1 MNTTTFPQPEP
12 DQQLQPRLPL
22 LRVAAED
29 SRQRGEA
36 RQPELLRAQSCRVPS
51 GLQVTL
57 VHNIQYK
64 YCLLTVLSTGL

>member
-57 VHNIQYK
+57 VHN
-64 YCLLTVLSTGL
+64 TVS